1 MTDRAKELQSIR
13 EEAEKGGGEKRIE
26 AQHAKGKLTALIMGA
41 LDKQMIENYI
51 EDKPESA
58 LFPMLAEQFLLSGD
72 FEKAHEVCSS
82 GLSFH
87 SESVAG
93 LFIEARIFMAE
104 GEFEKAEQKFKE
116 VIFLDP
122 QHFNGHV
129 LLAECQIRLSRAD
142 STIKKLFNRILEMD
156 EKNKQAGEWLVS
168 SGKKK
173 SKAKGKTKVK
183 KKAKPQVKAKTKVST
198 KTKGGSKKKPA
209 KPKAKTKTKTKE
221 KHTASSKSV
230 PELKISPEIAT
241 FTLVAVLKSQHLYTE
256 ALDVLKVMSR
266 KKRSDKDRIKRE
278 REILST
284 LLEKEKE
291 K

>member
-1 MTDRAKELQSIR
+1 
-13 EEAEKGGGEKRIE
+13 
-26 AQHAKGKLTALIMGA
+26 
-41 LDKQMIENYI
+41 
-51 EDKPESA
+51 
-58 LFPMLAEQFLLSGD
+58 
-72 FEKAHEVCSS
+72 
-82 GLSFH
+82 
-87 SESVAG
+87 
-93 LFIEARIFMAE
+93 
-104 GEFEKAEQKFKE
+104 
-116 VIFLDP
+116 
-122 QHFNGHV
+122 
-129 LLAECQIRLSRAD
+129 
-142 STIKKLFNRILEMD
+142 MD
-156 EKNKQAGEWLVS
+156 EKNKQAEEWLAS

-198 KTKGGSKKKPA
+198 KTKGGSKKKPG
-209 KPKAKTKTKTKE
+209 KPKVKKTKTKTKE

-241 FTLVAVLKSQHLYTE
+241 FTLVAVLKSQHLYAE

-266 KKRSDKDRIKRE
+266 KKGLDKDRIKKE

>member
-1 MTDRAKELQSIR
+1 V
-13 EEAEKGGGEKRIE
+13 
-26 AQHAKGKLTALIMGA
+26 TAVIMEA

-51 EDKPESA
+51 EDKPESV

-87 SESVAG
+87 PESVAG
-93 LFIEARIFMAE
+93 LFIEARIFVAE

-142 STIKKLFNRILEMD
+142 STVKKLFNRILEMD
-156 EKNKQAGEWLVS
+156 EKNQLAGEWLAS
-168 SGKKK
+168 SGKKKKK

-183 KKAKPQVKAKTKVST
+183 KKATPQVKAKTKVRT

-209 KPKAKTKTKTKE
+209 KQNAKTKTKTKTKE
-221 KHTASSKSV
+221 NHTASSKIV

-241 FTLVAVLKSQHLYTE
+241 FTLVAVLKSQHLYAE

-266 KKRSDKDRIKRE
+266 KKGSDKDRIKKE

>member
-1 MTDRAKELQSIR
+1 MQSIR
-13 EEAEKGGGEKRIE
+13 EEADTGGGEKRIE
-26 AQHAKGKLTALIMGA
+26 AQYAKGKLTAVIMET

-58 LFPMLAEQFLLSGD
+58 LFPLLAEQFLLSGD
-72 FEKAHEVCSS
+72 FEKAHEICSS

-87 SESVAG
+87 PESVAG

-104 GEFEKAEQKFKE
+104 GEFETAEQKFKQ

-142 STIKKLFNRILEMD
+142 STMKKLFNRILEMD
-156 EKNKQAGEWLVS
+156 EKNKQAEEWLAS

-198 KTKGGSKKKPA
+198 KTKGGSKKKPG
-209 KPKAKTKTKTKE
+209 KPKVKKTKTKTKE

-241 FTLVAVLKSQHLYTE
+241 FTLVAVLKSQHLYAE

-266 KKRSDKDRIKRE
+266 KKRSDKDRIKKE